1 METAVRK
8 LKTKL
13 KNISTESL
21 LGMISLN
28 FISTSD
34 YDGSVTNMLTTIMD
48 IPLKAPQRQL
58 IYLAGLLL
66 TTDEAANPRH
76 IDRKEFLQ
84 ILTEIQKITF
94 KYIEGFVPSQVIPI
108 DLDKAKRN
116 YVALEA
122 FTSYFDTGLLL
133 YETNY

>member
-108 DLDKAKRN
+108 D
-116 YVALEA
+116 
-122 FTSYFDTGLLL
+122 
-133 YETNY
+133 